1 MKKIITYVALA
12 LTLAACSE
20 YDDSIIREYT
30 PDAIGDNSWT
40 AEIDT
45 TIVEDKD
52 VPGLPTT
59 DPEFRGTLV
68 ARVSPLYEGNLSI
81 VINDMSTPPSKQQ
94 VLIRAVDDNHINF
107 GLKNFI
113 LADEETS
120 MPIGTIVL
128 KNIEVKDAGNG
139 QVTFEFED
147 NITILTGEED
157 VMIDGEMVHFEEY
170 DWFGPFLDEIPVKI
184 VGKGD
189 LKNMNIGI
197 DIVMEALDQVIHVD
211 FIAN

>member
-12 LTLAACSE
+12 LALTACSE

-68 ARVSPLYEGNLSI
+68 ARLASEYDGNLSVSI
-81 VINDMSTPPSKQQ
+81 NEYVGEPTQQHVI
-94 VLIRAVDDNHINF
+94 IRGADENHINF
-107 GLKNFI
+107 GLKSFI
-113 LADEETS
+113 LITDDDA
-120 MPIGTIVL
+120 MPVGTIVL
-128 KNIEVKDAGNG
+128 NDIELKDAGNG
-139 QVTFEFED
+139 LVSFEVEQ
-147 NITILTGEED
+147 NIAILPGENKIIFDGEE
-157 VMIDGEMVHFEEY
+157 IEMADD
-170 DWFGPFLDEIPVKI
+170 DWVGPMLGDIPVKI
-184 VGKGD
+184 VGTGD
-189 LKNMNIGI
+189 LNNMNIGI
-197 DIVMEALDQVIHVD
+197 DIVMESLGQTIHVD
-211 FIAN
+211 FIK